1 MSESGVRRLIG
12 ELVGD
17 QSFAEK
23 FFENP
28 EETMKNSG
36 FDLSDL
42 EIDSL
47 KGLKKE
53 DLEMNINQSSSGLG
67 TLELERVTVF

>member
-1 MSESGVRRLIG
+1 MQQTMIKHKTEMK
-12 ELVGD
+12 
-17 QSFAEK
+17 QEK
-23 FFENP
+23 AQN
-28 EETMKNSG
+28 N
-36 FDLSDL
+36 
-42 EIDSL
+42 L

>member
-17 QSFAEK
+17 QSFTEK

-28 EETMKNSG
+28 EETMQNSG

-53 DLEMNINQSSSGLG
+53 DLELNINQSSSGLG